1 TIWWFY
7 ATPLQCVGCEP
18 HRMEIYHFVNRA
30 AERLN
35 PKAPILFL
43 TPYARSVG
51 DCAVDILYGLLKA
64 RREGKK
70 AVLLFPSTPIRTFPF
85 RIANREFF
93 DLCSDYSV
101 KTRSL
106 GWRLVQWLL
115 TMIFSVLRLQY
126 PIRRRL
132 PRLIGK

>member
-1 TIWWFY
+1 MTRSSIQVSIAWPTTFSDWELGKSNFSGHQASIVRDQNRNSSRRRQRTIWWFY

-51 DCAVDILYGLLKA
+51 DC
-64 RREGKK
+64 
-70 AVLLFPSTPIRTFPF
+70 
-85 RIANREFF
+85 
-93 DLCSDYSV
+93 
-101 KTRSL
+101 
-106 GWRLVQWLL
+106 
-115 TMIFSVLRLQY
+115 
-126 PIRRRL
+126 
-132 PRLIGK
+132 